1 MFNSGF
7 GFFPMHIL
15 SLAKVKSFYS
25 KASLA
30 VIFLFPLIFFFPQ
43 QYYKNLYVSIPCW
56 IAIGLGIILLPQA
69 IKKAKSAPPFVLIS
83 VLGYITAFNIT
94 TLFSTDIFL
103 SFPILLLNIAYMAI
117 FFGAASILNTQ
128 KLKELFIGIFLIVV
142 LILCIISFYFTLIK
156 RYVNLEPEGLSFMWG
171 YYGHNH
177 LAVLLLVA
185 IPLCFLFIYEYYR
198 ILFLRLSFILLLL
211 VFIYSLLITHSR
223 GATISLF
230 ISLVIGAV
238 FLQRFLKNSVKKLSQ
253 LLTAGLLLLVLFV
266 ACLIFYLKFPS
277 GMESR
282 IFHWQKGVEVFL
294 QNPIS
299 GSGPGT
305 YRIIPK
311 YNENFKY
318 VQSDYPLNLIIQTA
332 SDTGLLGL
340 ISGASLYG
348 LLIYKCLLNIKT
360 EPSLS
365 IAIGLGLIG
374 IVLNELV
381 DFDLQLPAVG
391 VLFWILA
398 GLICFRDVADKTN
411 KVKLQSK
418 F

>member
-1 MFNSGF
+1 
-7 GFFPMHIL
+7 
-15 SLAKVKSFYS
+15 
-25 KASLA
+25 
-30 VIFLFPLIFFFPQ
+30 
-43 QYYKNLYVSIPCW
+43 
-56 IAIGLGIILLPQA
+56 
-69 IKKAKSAPPFVLIS
+69 
-83 VLGYITAFNIT
+83 
-94 TLFSTDIFL
+94 
-103 SFPILLLNIAYMAI
+103 MAI